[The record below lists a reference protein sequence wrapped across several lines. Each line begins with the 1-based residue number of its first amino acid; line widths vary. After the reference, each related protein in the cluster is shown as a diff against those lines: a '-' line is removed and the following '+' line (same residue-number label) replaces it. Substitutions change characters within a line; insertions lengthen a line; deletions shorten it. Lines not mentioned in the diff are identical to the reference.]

1 MAFIPNQWSFRM
13 PSDVMQPFM
22 APFTKLAQSNLEL
35 LTKFSLSPE
44 MVSQAMTQAQRMFNQ
59 QPSATPMAVP
69 PNALADLMMGLMKNY
84 MEFLMELG
92 QGSAT
97 LMQQAP
103 ATLAKATQQA
113 ARQAATVPPT
123 A

>member
-1 MAFIPNQWSFRM
+1 MST
-13 PSDVMQPFM
+13 DLMQPFM

-35 LTKFSLSPE
+35 FTKFSLSPE
-44 MVSQAMTQAQRMFNQ
+44 AVAQAMAQAQRIFMQ
-59 QPSATPMAVP
+59 QSPASLAPMQVP
-69 PNALADLMMGLMKNY
+69 PNAIADLMMGLMKNY

-92 QGSAT
+92 QGSAA

-103 ATLAKATQQA
+103 PTLAKAAQQA
-113 ARQAATVPPT
+113 TRQATAATATPPT

>member
-1 MAFIPNQWSFRM
+1 MST
-13 PSDVMQPFM
+13 DLMQPFM

-35 LTKFSLSPE
+35 FTKFSLSPE
-44 MVSQAMTQAQRMFNQ
+44 AVAQAMAQAQRIFMQ
-59 QPSATPMAVP
+59 QSPASLAPMQVS
-69 PNALADLMMGLMKNY
+69 PNAIADLMMGLMKNY

-92 QGSAT
+92 QGSAA

-103 ATLAKATQQA
+103 TTLAKATQQA
-113 ARQAATVPPT
+113 ARQATAAAMPPT

>member
-1 MAFIPNQWSFRM
+1 M
-13 PSDVMQPFM
+13 PTTTDVMQPFM

-35 LTKFSLSPE
+35 FTKFSLSPE
-44 MVSQAMTQAQRMFNQ
+44 AVSQAMAQAQRIFMQ
-59 QPSATPMAVP
+59 QSPASLAPMQVS
-69 PNALADLMMGLMKNY
+69 PNAIADLMMGLMKNY

-92 QGSAT
+92 QGGAA

-103 ATLAKATQQA
+103 TTLAKATQQA
-113 ARQAATVPPT
+113 ARATATPPT

>member
-1 MAFIPNQWSFRM
+1 MST
-13 PSDVMQPFM
+13 DLMQPFM
-22 APFTKLAQSNLEL
+22 APFTKLAQSNLDL
-35 LTKFSLSPE
+35 FTKFSLSPE
-44 MVSQAMTQAQRMFNQ
+44 AVSQAMLQAQRTFLQ
-59 QPSATPMAVP
+59 QSPSAPLQVP
-69 PNALADLMMGLMKNY
+69 PNAIAELMMGLLKNY

-92 QGSAT
+92 QGSAA

-113 ARQAATVPPT
+113 ARQATAAAMPPT

>member
-1 MAFIPNQWSFRM
+1 M
-13 PSDVMQPFM
+13 PTDVMQPFM
-22 APFTKLAQSNLEL
+22 APFNKLAQSNLEL
-35 LTKFSLSPE
+35 LTKFSLSPD
-44 MVSQAMTQAQRMFNQ
+44 MVSQAMTQAQRLFLQ
-59 QPSATPMAVP
+59 QPSSTPLAMP
-69 PNALADLMMGLMKNY
+69 PNALADLVMGLMKNY

-103 ATLAKATQQA
+103 TTLAKATQQA
-113 ARQAATVPPT
+113 TRQAATAAVPPT